1 MKENRKKKRKANRRK
16 ARQFAILK
24 KVEELKK
31 RMFFDPTYDPV
42 FKKIFEKMQNLI
54 HFLNAVLH
62 LDGEH
67 RFVYA
72 EHLKPTINVM
82 TPAKNRKIVRFDI
95 HARTMNGEYIDVEM
109 QRASHEN
116 FLGRIELY
124 SSLLTINAK
133 IVMDIEMTK
142 KERMAHPF
150 LMPHVYSIWICNFEV
165 DFCKSYHEEFA
176 LFRCSDMENSTPLP
190 IYPQK
195 RYIVIDL
202 TKYAP
207 QSNYSA
213 ENEWIELFKDMPTA
227 TRMPKGKSE
236 VIEKVYEL
244 MKVGNSTGEFIKKV
258 ATSMIDRDE
267 FNACVSTAR
276 HEGLAEGEAKGE
288 AKAIKRFAAR
298 DKKIA
303 KYLRS
308 KGVSAEIL
316 ATALAI
322 K

>member
-1 MKENRKKKRKANRRK
+1 MGISN
-16 ARQFAILK
+16 
-24 KVEELKK
+24 
-31 RMFFDPTYDPV
+31 
-42 FKKIFEKMQNLI
+42 
-54 HFLNAVLH
+54 
-62 LDGEH
+62 
-67 RFVYA
+67 
-72 EHLKPTINVM
+72 
-82 TPAKNRKIVRFDI
+82 
-95 HARTMNGEYIDVEM
+95 
-109 QRASHEN
+109 
-116 FLGRIELY
+116 
-124 SSLLTINAK
+124 
-133 IVMDIEMTK
+133 
-142 KERMAHPF
+142 
-150 LMPHVYSIWICNFEV
+150 
-165 DFCKSYHEEFA
+165 
-176 LFRCSDMENSTPLP
+176 PLP
-190 IYPQK
+190 VYPQK
-195 RYIVIDL
+195 RYIIIDL

-207 QSNYSA
+207 QAEHPA

-227 TRMPKGKSE
+227 TRMPKGKCE

-308 KGVSAEIL
+308 KGVSADIL

>member
-16 ARQFAILK
+16 ARQLAILK
-24 KVEELKK
+24 KVAELKK

-62 LDGEH
+62 LEGEQ

-72 EHLKPTINVM
+72 ERLKPTINVVS
-82 TPAKNRKIVRFDI
+82 PAKNRKIARFDI
-95 HARTMNGEYIDVEM
+95 HARTMDGQYIDIEM
-109 QRASHEN
+109 QRASHEDL
-116 FLGRIELY
+116 LGRVELY
-124 SSLLTINAK
+124 SALLSINAK
-133 IVMDIEMTK
+133 MVMDSGMTK
-142 KERMAHPF
+142 KELKAHPYR
-150 LMPHVYSIWICNFEV
+150 MPSVYSIWICNFEV
-165 DFCKSYHEEFA
+165 DFCKGYHEELA
-176 LFRCSDMENSTPLP
+176 IFRCSDMGNSNPLP
-190 IYPQK
+190 VYPQK
-195 RYIVIDL
+195 RYIIIDL

-207 QSNYSA
+207 QAKHSA

-236 VIEKVYEL
+236 VIENVYEL
-244 MKVGNSTGEFIKKV
+244 MKVGNSTDEYIKKV

-276 HEGLAEGEAKGE
+276 HEGEAVGE
-288 AKAIKRFAAR
+288 AKAKEKFAAR
-298 DKKIA
+298 EKKITE
-303 KYLRS
+303 YLRS
-308 KGVSAEIL
+308 HGVSAKL
-316 ATALAI
+316 LNAALAI

>member
-1 MKENRKKKRKANRRK
+1 MTGNCKKKRKASRRK
-16 ARQFAILK
+16 ARQLAILK
-24 KVEELKK
+24 KVAELKK

-62 LDGEH
+62 LEGEH
-67 RFVYA
+67 KFVYA

-95 HARTMNGEYIDVEM
+95 HARTMDGQYIDVEM

-133 IVMDIEMTK
+133 IVMDSEMTK

-150 LMPHVYSIWICNFEV
+150 LMPYVYSIWICNFEV
-165 DFCKSYHEEFA
+165 DFCKSYHEELA
-176 LFRCSDMENSTPLP
+176 LFRCSDMENSAPLP

-207 QSNYSA
+207 QTEHSA

-276 HEGLAEGEAKGE
+276 HEGE
-288 AKAIKRFAAR
+288 AKAKEKFAAR
-298 DKKIA
+298 EKKIA
-303 KYLRS
+303 EYLRS
-308 KGVSAEIL
+308 HGVSAKL
-316 ATALAI
+316 LNAALAI